1 MLWAAYGL
9 DTVEFSYNVFAKLC
23 KFSLLPVA
31 GILADSVGVA
41 LGPVEAGG
49 ERVALVRAAEPQLR
63 ALARHVLRH
72 EGRVARQVVLAHR
85 VVLNSGQC
93 FSK

>member
-1 MLWAAYGL
+1 M
-9 DTVEFSYNVFAKLC
+9 C
-23 KFSLLPVA
+23 KFSLLPVS

-93 FSK
+93 FMTKYSIKTKI

>member
-1 MLWAAYGL
+1 M
-9 DTVEFSYNVFAKLC
+9 C
-23 KFSLLPVA
+23 KFSLLPVS

-49 ERVALVRAAEPQLR
+49 ERVALVRAAQPQLR

-72 EGRVARQVVLAHR
+72 ERGVARPGVLAHR
-85 VVLNSGQC
+85 GVLNSGEC